1 MFPSTLEYNLYDS
14 YARSLLSEYTLC
26 PVTRVRAVRYADR
39 RKLFREMEDYEEVEI
54 VSNGTVNGIQIA
66 AHNSEVVSR
75 YSRIERD
82 PSLFSNEPA
91 SYLVSLLFDGK

>member
-1 MFPSTLEYNLYDS
+1 MYDS

-75 YSRIERD
+75 YSRVE

>member
-1 MFPSTLEYNLYDS
+1 MYDS

-75 YSRIERD
+75 YSRVERD

-91 SYLVSLLFDGK
+91 SYLVFLLFDGK

>member
-1 MFPSTLEYNLYDS
+1 
-14 YARSLLSEYTLC
+14 
-26 PVTRVRAVRYADR
+26 
-39 RKLFREMEDYEEVEI
+39 MEDYEEAEI

-75 YSRIERD
+75 YSRVERD

-91 SYLVSLLFDGK
+91 SYLVSLLFDGKWKAGIHEKSLGDDKSLPPLPLRNRSDDIPSSILVAN